1 MKALDVKTDKKQ
13 GNKNKKKTSFV
24 VKNKLRPKIILK
36 PS

>member
-13 GNKNKKKTSFV
+13 GNKKKKISFV